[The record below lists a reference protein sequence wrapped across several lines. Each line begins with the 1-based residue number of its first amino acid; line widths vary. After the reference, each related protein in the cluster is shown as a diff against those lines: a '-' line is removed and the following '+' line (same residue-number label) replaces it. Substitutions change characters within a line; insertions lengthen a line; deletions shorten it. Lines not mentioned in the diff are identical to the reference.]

1 MVRTAFSWKI
11 IPNFVS
17 FSLAFCFVYVVVV
30 IDFFYANVRNDIVGC
45 ILLTAM
51 MLRCCTLIS
60 VSDII

>member
-1 MVRTAFSWKI
+1 MVRTAFSSKM

-45 ILLTAM
+45 
-51 MLRCCTLIS
+51 CCTLIR
-60 VSDII
+60 VSDTL